1 MRAAFFREHGGLDK
15 LEIGDLPSPALG
27 PRDVRL
33 EVRACALNHLDIFVR
48 EGFPGLKLPLPH
60 VGGTDIAGVV
70 VEVGD
75 DVPSDTV
82 AVGDEVIVNSGLNFD
97 ADEHG
102 DQIIPVV
109 PQIVGETRWGG
120 LAEEVVVPADHVLPK
135 PEDLDWDEAASI
147 PLTLL
152 TVVQMCRKARLKAGE
167 RVLVLGAGGGLGVMM
182 VQVAKAL
189 GAWVCATTGGADKVD
204 LVKELG
210 ADLVLDYK
218 ADAEWA
224 KTAYLATDKRGF
236 DVVLESVGQA
246 SWHHAVRSLGVGGRL
261 VTCGAT
267 TGPEGKMDLR
277 LIFWKQLSILGSTMG
292 TPDDL
297 RRGLEL
303 VAAGKVRPIVD
314 SVFPLEEARDA
325 VARMERG
332 EMFGK
337 IIVMP

>member
-15 LEIGDLPSPALG
+15 LEVGELPSPEMG

-33 EVRACALNHLDIFVR
+33 HVRACALNHLDIFVR

-70 VEVGD
+70 AEVGA
-75 DVPSDTV
+75 DVTGV

-97 ADEHG
+97 ADPETG
-102 DQIIPVV
+102 DQIV
-109 PQIVGETRWGG
+109 PAVPEIVGETRWGG

-135 PEDLDWDEAASI
+135 PADLEWDEAAAI

-152 TVVQMCRKARLKAGE
+152 TVMQMCRKAKLKPGE
-167 RVLVLGAGGGLGVMM
+167 SVLVLGAGGGLGVMM

-189 GAWVCATTGGADKVD
+189 GAWVCATTGGADKVE
-204 LVKELG
+204 LVEELG
-210 ADLVLDYK
+210 ADMVIDYK
-218 ADAEWA
+218 ADPDWA
-224 KTAYLATDKRGF
+224 KTAFLATGKKGF

-297 RRGLEL
+297 QRGLEL
-303 VAAGKVRPIVD
+303 VAQGKIKPIVD
-314 SVFPLEEARDA
+314 SVFPLEEAREA